1 MNISEL
7 ITNNKAILA
16 PMAGVTDTA
25 FRNVCYKF
33 GSAFSVSEMVS
44 SKALV
49 YKDQKTKNLY
59 DLSKDKGK
67 TAIQIFGDDPVIMAK
82 SAEIVAKENPIFID
96 INMGCPV
103 PKIAGNN
110 CGSALMKNPKLC
122 GEIVKEMVNAT
133 DLPITVKIRRGI
145 DDDNLNFLEV
155 AKACEDAGASMLAIH
170 GRTRVQMYKGSA
182 EHSSAGILKHELS
195 IPIIANGDIIG
206 GETAADVLD
215 QTGADAVMVGRGA
228 MGRPWV
234 FSMINSY
241 LGVNMVEL
249 PEPPFARKL
258 LVIREHIGEMCEL
271 KGEEKAM
278 RESRKHLGWYFTGIK
293 GAAELRRR
301 STSLCKLSELD
312 ELLQEVYL
320 RHKGNL

>member
-1 MNISEL
+1 MNIAEL
-7 ITNNKAILA
+7 IQNNKAILA

-25 FRNVCYKF
+25 FRNMCHNF

-49 YKDQKTKNLY
+49 YKDQKTKSLY
-59 DLSKDKGK
+59 DLSNDKGK
-67 TAIQIFGDDPVIMAK
+67 TAIQIFGDDPLIMAK
-82 SAEIVAKENPIFID
+82 ASEIVAKENPVFID
-96 INMGCPV
+96 VNMGCPV

-122 GEIVKEMVNAT
+122 GEIVKEMAKAV

-145 DDDNLNFLEV
+145 DDTSLNFLEV
-155 AKACEDAGASMLAIH
+155 AKACEDAGASMITIH
-170 GRTRVQMYKGSA
+170 GRTRVQMYKGKA
-182 EHSSAGILKHELS
+182 EHSSATILKRNLS
-195 IPIIANGDIIG
+195 IPVIANGDVIG

-241 LGVNMVEL
+241 LGENMVEL
-249 PEPPFARKL
+249 PEPPMAKKL
-258 LVIREHIGEMCEL
+258 LVIREHIGEMCSL

-278 RESRKHLGWYFTGIK
+278 RESRKHLAWYFTGIK

-301 STSLCKLSELD
+301 STTLCKLSELD
-312 ELLQEVYL
+312 ELLMEVYL
-320 RHKGNL
+320 RQKQL